1 MNPKRRIMA
10 NRKIVRVKRSTK
22 YSDRIII
29 VLDDKSV
36 FRIPEDV
43 FVLNVLH
50 EGDEV
55 TLEEIESYGKK
66 MRLQESRDSAFRLLG
81 YRMRSIAEMKKR
93 LKEKKFDPE
102 EIDQT
107 IDYLIKRK
115 YLDDKEFGEAF
126 VKEKVRNK
134 KIGPRA
140 LKEELYPHHLS
151 PELTESLIQEVYVEF
166 DPYFLI
172 ENHLIKKRIE
182 KNMSFKNKDKK
193 RMTDFLMRK
202 GFYWDSIQ
210 EVYHDWGLI

>member
-1 MNPKRRIMA
+1 MA